1 MRFAHI
7 SYLTYILPLA
17 DKKKLI
23 LKARY
28 EAMAAEGG
36 KRAVKKAIEKKQ
48 KKISQKE
55 TKSRPFARG
64 SVGGAP
70 TSNKRPGE
78 PRERDSGWPKRR
90 KVG

>member
-1 MRFAHI
+1 M
-7 SYLTYILPLA
+7 
-17 DKKKLI
+17 

-55 TKSRPFARG
+55 TKARPFARG
-64 SVGGAP
+64 SVGGGGAP